1 MRGFAISACLRHN
14 REDLDMDVGTR
25 EAKKLERLTLAR
37 IVLALAVMQ
46 AFTLAALAVLIA
58 ETSGYLC
65 RF

>member
-1 MRGFAISACLRHN
+1 MNDR
-14 REDLDMDVGTR
+14 TR
-25 EAKKLERLTLAR
+25 EEKKLERLTLAR
-37 IVLALAVMQ
+37 IVIALAVMQ